1 MSKEKVIFLGT
12 TKLKEPVVFEEY
24 SRENS
29 KNDLRLGT
37 LGEGVSINTDESNTL
52 EELKSIKGENIEKVL
67 AKAVEI
73 MKIEDN
79 YAFDIEPSSFKT
91 KIELYPLITGERKV
105 ELELDLIGSQI
116 GVVDCKYVGQVMEE
130 DLRDFS
136 KEGVL

>member
-1 MSKEKVIFLGT
+1 MSKEKGIFLGT

-52 EELKSIKGENIEKVL
+52 EELKSIRGENIEKVL

-91 KIELYPLITGERKV
+91 KISIYQLITGERKV

-116 GVVDCKYVGQVMEE
+116 GVVDCKYIGQVMEE
-130 DLRDFS
+130 DLREFS
-136 KEGVL
+136 KEGVI

>member
-1 MSKEKVIFLGT
+1 MRKEKGVFLGISSQ
-12 TKLKEPVVFEEY
+12 KEPVAFETY

-52 EELKSIKGENIEKVL
+52 EELKSIRGENIEKVL
-67 AKAVEI
+67 AKAVET

-91 KIELYPLITGERKV
+91 KISIYQLITGERKV

-116 GVVDCKYVGQVMEE
+116 GVVDCKYIGQVMEE
-130 DLRDFS
+130 DLREFS
-136 KEGVL
+136 KEGVI